1 MKGASTA
8 YTPSACGVGAFLF
21 FFMLH
26 QHWLGVASEWRDELP
41 PYREQW
47 ERATFRNTPAAQLM
61 VHNKQQKQHGDKLV
75 KLNEIL
81 NEVAPPMRN
90 IQQQFGEGAGHF
102 NL

>member
-1 MKGASTA
+1 
-8 YTPSACGVGAFLF
+8 
-21 FFMLH
+21 MLH

-61 VHNKQQKQHGDKLV
+61 VHKKQQKQHGDKLV

-102 NL
+102 KFEQEVQENQRAKE